1 MGLSAQFGI
10 TCPIEMRRI
19 LGHSLSQEKP
29 QRGMTAFT
37 YPLLPV
43 QATIS
48 ASLNAA
54 AMMIGEKGSDLVL
67 GKPAMEPIIVP
78 D

>member
-1 MGLSAQFGI
+1 
-10 TCPIEMRRI
+10 
-19 LGHSLSQEKP
+19 
-29 QRGMTAFT
+29 MTAFT